1 MRIMEKRP
9 GIGDLADELLDEI
22 LSFVLQSGGLLNE
35 PFRDGP
41 YFTGGTDDQPTTS
54 RYGEKTDLD
63 RFRLVCRRFM
73 RIGMPR
79 KFSRFVLRFSRE
91 GFERLEHL
99 LGMQIA
105 GHVRY
110 FTYMVRPF
118 YQGSGNHPGSPP
130 PFLHGEERMLTR
142 IGGWPQVLADM
153 SSDDPSSSQLHCK
166 RLRDQDSLIHAA
178 RDLSFLRLAIAAF
191 ASLQQVKLLRLQDE
205 ADERLLDYIRDSS
218 LETTVSLSWEPACSR
233 AITNL
238 GIALLESKCSS
249 VRFIGPQI
257 SPEATL
263 RLRRVPPATLSAVG
277 ARLASVDINF
287 HCITDMTASFTAQSS
302 IFRNFFSAAK
312 NLMTIHLSFPTK
324 LPLDSKLE
332 HFFHRI
338 EWKNLRTFAIQGWR
352 LRSDEIID
360 FSRRHKRQLR
370 ELCLRNVYLRDGS
383 RWRDILAVLHDE
395 MERLEHLDLRGI
407 DYSVHFDTITV
418 MVNGVEGPENE
429 NHNQNQNLP
438 PPFSVDHHH
447 HHHPVLL
454 SYDCC
459 SPSRSLN
466 SHHPLPLSEGVLR
479 ELRALAV
486 DDLGDDGVAV
496 GREQRS
502 LWEAWVRASPRV
514 VSTGRQF

>member
-1 MRIMEKRP
+1 
-9 GIGDLADELLDEI
+9 
-22 LSFVLQSGGLLNE
+22 
-35 PFRDGP
+35 
-41 YFTGGTDDQPTTS
+41 
-54 RYGEKTDLD
+54 
-63 RFRLVCRRFM
+63 
-73 RIGMPR
+73 
-79 KFSRFVLRFSRE
+79 
-91 GFERLEHL
+91 
-99 LGMQIA
+99 
-105 GHVRY
+105 
-110 FTYMVRPF
+110 
-118 YQGSGNHPGSPP
+118 
-130 PFLHGEERMLTR
+130 MLTR
-142 IGGWPQVLADM
+142 IEGWPQVLADM
-153 SSDDPSSSQLHCK
+153 NSYDPSSSQLHCK
-166 RLRDQDSLIHAA
+166 RLRDQDSLVDAA

-205 ADERLLDYIRDSS
+205 ADERLLDYIRDPS
-218 LETTVSLSWEPACSR
+218 LETTISLSWEPACSR

-263 RLRRVPPATLSAVG
+263 RLQRVPPATLSAVG

-312 NLMTIHLSFPTK
+312 NLMTIHLSFPAK

-332 HFFHRI
+332 HFFHQI

-352 LRSDEIID
+352 LQSDEIID

-383 RWRDILAVLHDE
+383 RWRDVLTVLHDE
-395 MERLEHLDLRGI
+395 MEQLERLDLRGI
-407 DYSVHFDTITV
+407 DYSIHFDTTTV
-418 MVNGVEGPENE
+418 MANGVEGPENE

-438 PPFSVDHHH
+438 SPFLVD

-459 SPSRSLN
+459 SPSCSLN
-466 SHHPLPLSEGVLR
+466 CHHPLPLSEGVLR
-479 ELRALAV
+479 ELRALTV